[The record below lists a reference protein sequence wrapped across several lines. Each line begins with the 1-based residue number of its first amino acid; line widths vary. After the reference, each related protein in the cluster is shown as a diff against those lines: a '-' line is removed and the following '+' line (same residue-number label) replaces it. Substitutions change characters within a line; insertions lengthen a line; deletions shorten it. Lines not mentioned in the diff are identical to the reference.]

1 MLNSGASTTEL
12 EAMHDDFDLYCDLY
26 NGSKQVAA
34 DVMWVVKDVWWWSDI
49 IRLGAWVLYESWQH
63 DLASQGR
70 RSTPIFRLP
79 ITFMDADLGFR
90 RCNDS
95 NLYRDLQDC
104 INRPEID
111 CTRGM
116 VNYRLVE
123 KRNPRALSPEADR
136 AADPI
141 SDWETDQL
149 PTLKEIL
156 QNGRKIGPAVKKH
169 FQSLPVLDEDR
180 SCALWASR
188 ADGDIL
194 SYRLELTEVIKSCP
208 CPNSLENLIDTA
220 ASSDEPSEGVED
232 EIENGCEIGR

>member
-1 MLNSGASTTEL
+1 
-12 EAMHDDFDLYCDLY
+12 
-26 NGSKQVAA
+26 
-34 DVMWVVKDVWWWSDI
+34 
-49 IRLGAWVLYESWQH
+49 
-63 DLASQGR
+63 
-70 RSTPIFRLP
+70 
-79 ITFMDADLGFR
+79 MDADLGFR

-95 NLYRDLQDC
+95 SIYKDLEDC
-104 INRPEID
+104 IDRPEID

-123 KRNPRALSPEADR
+123 KRDPRAFSPEADR

-169 FQSLPVLDEDR
+169 FQGLPVLDEDR

-220 ASSDEPSEGVED
+220 ASTDEPSEGVED
-232 EIENGCEIGR
+232 ES

>member
-1 MLNSGASTTEL
+1 
-12 EAMHDDFDLYCDLY
+12 
-26 NGSKQVAA
+26 
-34 DVMWVVKDVWWWSDI
+34 
-49 IRLGAWVLYESWQH
+49 
-63 DLASQGR
+63 
-70 RSTPIFRLP
+70 
-79 ITFMDADLGFR
+79 MDADLGFR

-95 NLYRDLQDC
+95 SIYKDLEDC
-104 INRPEID
+104 IDRPEID

-123 KRNPRALSPEADR
+123 KRDPRAFSPEADR

-169 FQSLPVLDEDR
+169 FQGLPVLDEDR

-194 SYRLELTEVIKSCP
+194 SYRLELTDMPLPGHDGIALFLRVSENISKNPSHGLRMVITKTTHRSATFEERQRVLLLKKMREFRHSVDRPAPLQC
-208 CPNSLENLIDTA
+208 SM
-220 ASSDEPSEGVED
+220 
-232 EIENGCEIGR
+232 